1 MEIHGLM
8 IAAAFCAYLVKGLC
22 GFANTLVFTSILSF
36 HSASINITPVDLLVS
51 IPANILMVIRERKSI
66 RMKVWLPL
74 AAMVVGGSIP
84 GVFLLKFGDV
94 SFLKLILGSAS
105 MGIGIEML
113 LREYQTKKRKSSP
126 VMLFII
132 GIVSGLLCGMFG
144 IGALLAA
151 YIGRTTETT
160 GEFRGNLNM
169 VFLADN
175 VCRLIVY
182 STTGIITWNVVKT
195 ALTLFPFALLGLG
208 AGMLLTRVADE
219 KLMKKIVIVMLI
231 ISGAALFLTN
241 LF

>member
-1 MEIHGLM
+1 MEIHSLM
-8 IAAAFCAYLVKGLC
+8 MISAFCAYLVKGLC

-36 HSASINITPVDLLVS
+36 RSASINITPVELLVS
-51 IPANILMVIRERKSI
+51 IPANTIMAIRERKSI
-66 RMKVWLPL
+66 RLKVWLPL

-94 SFLKLILGSAS
+94 SFLKLILGAVVV
-105 MGIGIEML
+105 GVGIEML
-113 LREYQTKKRKSSP
+113 LREYQRKKRRSSP
-126 VMLFII
+126 VMLFVI

-175 VCRLIVY
+175 VCRVIAY
-182 STTGIITWNVVKT
+182 SATGIITGDVVKT

-208 AGMLLTRVADE
+208 AGMLITRVADE

-241 LF
+241 LL